1 MPFIDA
7 DLRQYT
13 KNMDAEFGR
22 IGLQLTHEG
31 REFYL
36 LYTLAGL
43 SMPIPKK
50 FTEPVQKV
58 N

>member
-1 MPFIDA
+1 MFIDV
-7 DLRQYT
+7 DLRKYT
-13 KNMDAEFGR
+13 IHLDEEFGR

-31 REFYL
+31 REFYVFH
-36 LYTLAGL
+36 TLAGL
-43 SMPIPKK
+43 SMPIPKS